1 MAKYYIPSTTNNA
14 SNIKLK
20 DTNDNYTSN
29 DVEGAL
35 EEINAQI
42 KDKVNKDELESSM
55 QVINDTLDG
64 KVKEVNNLTS
74 AVNSA
79 ESSRVQAEESR
90 VQAEESRVQAEESR
104 VQAEESRTTTFNNIV
119 SELEVTQTDIDD
131 ILGMIGGL

>member
-1 MAKYYIPSTTNNA
+1 MAIHYIPSTMNEA

-20 DTNDNYTSN
+20 DTNNNYTSN

-35 EEINAQI
+35 EEINAQF
-42 KDKVNKDELESSM
+42 KDKANKDELESSI

-64 KVKEVNNLTS
+64 KVKEVNNLIS
-74 AVNSA
+74 AVNS
-79 ESSRVQAEESR
+79 AEESR

>member
-29 DVEGAL
+29 DVESAL

-90 VQAEESRVQAEESR
+90 VQAEESR
-104 VQAEESRTTTFNNIV
+104 TTTFNNIV

>member
-29 DVEGAL
+29 DVESAL

-79 ESSRVQAEESR
+79 ESSRVQAES
-90 VQAEESRVQAEESR
+90 SR